1 MKTPISHPD
10 SFQQTGKQPIIL
22 FALSLIF
29 ALSILL
35 PDKCLAQGKE
45 MYVEISEDGETLT
58 FYFDENSGEKTTTT
72 TYGIDEK
79 IGVYPKWLNVV
90 EVNTNYWETR
100 ENSYTTVKFD
110 ASFADARPTTC
121 AHWFC
126 NSVNLTKI
134 EGIENLHTDDVTDMQ
149 CMFDACKSLTEL
161 DLSNFYTPKLEN
173 MYAMFGSCESLIR
186 IDLSRFNTERVL
198 NMSWLFAD
206 CQSLETI
213 TFGDNFNTSK
223 VKDMSWMFH
232 FCQSLKSIDV
242 SGFDTKEVTNMFD
255 MFGGCQ
261 SLTSLDVSSFNT
273 SKVTDMCGMFNS
285 CINLQE
291 LTFGSEFT
299 TNKVTT
305 MESMFYNC
313 QLLKEID
320 LSIFTN
326 TSALENISS
335 MFSNCINLTS
345 VDISI
350 FNTDNVKE
358 MRGLFS
364 GCEKL
369 QNLDLRNFNTQ
380 NVTDMRGMFERCIK
394 LTTILVSN
402 TWKIDN
408 LSNNFDGDHI
418 PDYNAH
424 IFSGCENLIGNSGAQ
439 YNNEISANDNYN
451 NYHQDI
457 NYANANDG
465 YLTKDSYKIFYDAD
479 GNGIIDDNDNN
490 VSWENG
496 EHPQTNILS
505 NTTITQKPIIDGKVF
520 LGWKVKPSTESDNN
534 PQKTIEIPEGAVG
547 NRIYSAVWG
556 EPYVVIDNGTMTFYC
571 KDSENKPENAL
582 RIQEFWNYPEWTDEV
597 RKSVTKAVFDDS
609 FKDYKPTNCGYWF
622 YELINLTDISGMKE
636 NLNTSDVKDM
646 GFMFYNCKSLSSIDL
661 SSFQTGN
668 VTNMNNMFS
677 GCKNLTTIDVT
688 SFNTENVKTMAGLF
702 QSCSGLT
709 TIDVHNFNT
718 ANVLDMF
725 DWCNYCDNLKVL
737 DLRSFETNNNTDIR
751 NMFCH
756 DVSLT
761 TIIVSP
767 DKWKS
772 VKTSSFENTDIIPEN
787 PFIDTPQLI
796 GDKGTGYSEN
806 SGLSYA
812 HIDGGASNP
821 GYFTTESYKVFY
833 DLDGDGKIDDITTVD
848 WDGATPPTSFA
859 LDGTQEV
866 PIPNPISKKGLKFK
880 GWKGTPITGLTEDN
894 LQKDIS
900 IPAGAVGNRIYTAM
914 WGEMYTVKF
923 IIDGEEQTDLEVIV
937 EPNSKIS
944 APTVSSKP
952 KYTFNGWYTD
962 EACTQEWNFDTDE
975 VSEDITLYAVWTPKD
990 ITITIP
996 EKIIYPAIPQEN
1008 DAACNGSE
1016 KYAVLR
1022 FPLPEDVNVTKY
1034 ELSIPDLITADGTP
1048 EITDTGCEINIP
1060 ISADKTPG
1068 RYFGNIK
1075 LYIDQNPI
1083 AKEYPL
1089 TIEVAVARNVLL
1101 HLYSDVIFVDNSS
1114 GLFGK
1119 NGTYQWYHND
1129 QEIPNATNQYL
1140 YDPKMSGV
1148 YKAKMYTTDGLEV
1161 YSCPID
1167 EGKGLSKN
1175 SKLQVKTYPNPVV
1188 AGNEFTLEVAEY
1200 DPSANYTIHISNSNG
1215 VVVKEIANAAQF
1227 NTLTLNRGI
1236 YSGSITSGGRKQ
1248 GFKLIVK

>member
-35 PDKCLAQGKE
+35 PDKCLAQEKE
-45 MYVEISEDGETLT
+45 AYAVLSENVLT
-58 FYFDENSGEKTTTT
+58 FYYDQDRGNRKGIKYDMNSSGASSPWHGTPEEPSP
-72 TYGIDEK
+72 I
-79 IGVYPKWLNVV
+79 
-90 EVNTNYWETR
+90 
-100 ENSYTTVKFD
+100 TTVIFD
-110 ASFADARPTTC
+110 LSFDSYYPETC
-121 AHWFC
+121 SDWFLWC
-126 NSVNLTKI
+126 TNLTEIK
-134 EGIENLHTDDVTDMQ
+134 GIEYLHTDNADGLSW
-149 CMFDACKSLTEL
+149 MFDHCENLETIDVSHFKTTKVKRMDGMFSNCKKLTEL
-161 DLSNFYTPKLEN
+161 DVSNFDTKQVENMECMFAVCENLTELIINFETPKVKSMNSMFAGCSKLTKLDMGSSFTAEN
-173 MYAMFGSCESLIR
+173 VSDMFSMFSSCNELTS
-186 IDLSRFNTERVL
+186 IDLSHFNTSNVTRMDNMFLDCTALTSIIFPTDFNTRKVERMDEMFSYCVSMKSLDLRTFNTE
-198 NMSWLFAD
+198 
-206 CQSLETI
+206 
-213 TFGDNFNTSK
+213 
-223 VKDMSWMFH
+223 
-232 FCQSLKSIDV
+232 
-242 SGFDTKEVTNMFD
+242 
-255 MFGGCQ
+255 
-261 SLTSLDVSSFNT
+261 
-273 SKVTDMCGMFNS
+273 
-285 CINLQE
+285 
-291 LTFGSEFT
+291 
-299 TNKVTT
+299 
-305 MESMFYNC
+305 
-313 QLLKEID
+313 
-320 LSIFTN
+320 
-326 TSALENISS
+326 
-335 MFSNCINLTS
+335 
-345 VDISI
+345 
-350 FNTDNVKE
+350 NV
-358 MRGLFS
+358 
-364 GCEKL
+364 
-369 QNLDLRNFNTQ
+369 
-380 NVTDMRGMFERCIK
+380 VDMRGMFESCEQ
-394 LTTILVSN
+394 LTTILVSD
-402 TWKIDN
+402 TWNIDN
-408 LSNNFDGDHI
+408 LSKKFENFEN
-418 PDYNAH
+418 YNLNYYSP
-424 IFSGCENLIGNSGAQ
+424 IFNRCENLIGNSGTQ
-439 YNNEISANDNYN
+439 YTDQFKANNEYT
-451 NYHQDI
+451 YHQDI
-457 NYANANDG
+457 NYANADDG
-465 YLTKDSYKIFYDAD
+465 YLTKDNYKIFYDAD

-496 EHPQTNILS
+496 EPPQTNILS
-505 NTTITQKPIIDGKVF
+505 STTITQKPIIDGKVF

-547 NRIYSAVWG
+547 NRIYTAVWG

-582 RIQEFWNYPEWTDEV
+582 RIQEIWNYPEWTDEV

-821 GYFTTESYKVFY
+821 GYFTTDSYKIFY
-833 DLDGDGKIDDITTVD
+833 DLDGDGKIDNVKQYE
-848 WDGATPPTSFA
+848 WESEPPLNFSIVRNSPI
-859 LDGTQEV
+859 D
-866 PIPNPISKKGLKFK
+866 IPNLKNQDGKTFI
-880 GWKGTPITGLTEDN
+880 GWIGTPITGLNGNDP
-894 LQKDIS
+894 QKNVRIS
-900 IPAGAVGNRIYTAM
+900 DVAVGNRIYTAV
-914 WGEMYTVKF
+914 W
-923 IIDGEEQTDLEVIV
+923 EEQPINITIPDNLIYPEKPEENDDACNGNEPNVTLTITLPEGVNPSKYNLNIPNICNEEMDPTIV
-937 EPNSKIS
+937 EYQRIFDIPISKE
-944 APTVSSKP
+944 TKP
-952 KYTFNGWYTD
+952 GRYDGI
-962 EACTQEWNFDTDE
+962 
-975 VSEDITLYAVWTPKD
+975 ITLYFG
-990 ITITIP
+990 
-996 EKIIYPAIPQEN
+996 EKGQPH
-1008 DAACNGSE
+1008 
-1016 KYAVLR
+1016 
-1022 FPLPEDVNVTKY
+1022 EDSVHVTV
-1034 ELSIPDLITADGTP
+1034 A
-1048 EITDTGCEINIP
+1048 
-1060 ISADKTPG
+1060 
-1068 RYFGNIK
+1068 
-1075 LYIDQNPI
+1075 IDQNAI
-1083 AKEYPL
+1083 
-1089 TIEVAVARNVLL
+1089 L
-1101 HLYSDVIFVDNSS
+1101 HLYEDVIFVNNHDSLY
-1114 GLFGK
+1114 GG
-1119 NGTYQWYHND
+1119 NGTYQWYKD
-1129 QEIPNATNQYL
+1129 GKIIPNANQQYL

-1236 YSGSITSGGRKQ
+1236 YSGSITSGDRKQ